1 MMLKPVDKKI
11 LQVLLENS
19 RLSYREIAR
28 KLSIAVATVMT
39 HVQQMEKEGIIKGY
53 TTILDWE
60 KLGYDVQVII
70 DVRVSKGKLHMMEK
84 RFSKHP
90 NVVAVYDNTGH
101 FDATIVARFLT
112 RRHMDKFLKEI
123 QTYEFVE
130 RTETK
135 LVLSTLK
142 EGQIEL

>member
-1 MMLKPVDKKI
+1 MQLKALDKKI
-11 LQVLLENS
+11 LVILLENS

-28 KLSIAVATVMT
+28 RLGIAVGTVMT
-39 HVQQMEKEGIIKGY
+39 HMQEMEKVGIIKGY
-53 TTILDWE
+53 SAVLDWE

-70 DVRVSKGKLHMMEK
+70 DVRVSKGKLHMVEK

-90 NVVAVYDNTGH
+90 NVVAVYDNTGP
-101 FDATIVARFLT
+101 FDATIIARFLS
-112 RRHMDKFLKEI
+112 RKSMDGFLKDI

-142 EGQIEL
+142 EGQREL